1 MKKMMKI
8 RLFAVLIVFLSFYL
22 SGCVTSKPMVFTDK
36 KVSLV
41 DYKVFEVPAVLNET
55 GKTFEFDVA
64 DTLTQNIKSKLIGK
78 GYIVSDGTATS
89 EQVLTIKSSLL
100 SYESGSAFKRWLAP
114 GFGKTQAT
122 VKTSLIDKK
131 TGKVL
136 EELVSAETVSA
147 GGLYSAGADKRV
159 LEVIAEGIVDEIEK
173 KAKGE

>member
-1 MKKMMKI
+1 MKKLSI
-8 RLFAVLIVFLSFYL
+8 IVFLIVL
-22 SGCVTSKPMVFTDK
+22 IISGCATSKPMVFTDK

-64 DTLTQNIKSKLIGK
+64 DTLTQNIKSKLIDK
-78 GYIVSDGTATS
+78 GYKVSDGTATS
-89 EQVLTIKSSLL
+89 EKVLTIKSSLL

-147 GGLYSAGADKRV
+147 GGLYSAGADKRI
-159 LEVIAEGIVDEIEK
+159 LEVIAGGIVDEIEK